1 MKKLKSENG
10 AIAIL
15 VLISLVFLTTFLIS
29 SYVIMSNKMQSQ
41 RKVISDTKDI
51 YENYDLNQM
60 YESYFD
66 KSRDGLPDNVEQ
78 LEYIESTGT
87 QYIDTG
93 VFPSNNLKINIKA
106 CYTAERTAENL
117 GANSY
122 GLYFL
127 GSDNGNS
134 AGVNVS
140 WDSSN
145 KTQGYRGVFGSQI
158 LSTSIA
164 PQINVPVTITLQN
177 NKIYVNGQQKGSG
190 NTQDVSKYSK
200 SSIYLFCTH
209 RGGEVKQKTS
219 MRLYE
224 LQMYNGDTLIRD
236 FIPVLDQNNVAYLY
250 DKVEKKFYYNSGT
263 GTFNYKKKDSQNMQ
277 LTKVNYIEST
287 GTQYIDT
294 GVKLN
299 QNSKVEMEIALAEG
313 MTNIFGSRTSATQ
326 NNFTIVFASSTGV
339 AIDFQNYSN
348 NRLLVDIPVSL
359 DSPIYYSISKDEL
372 KIGDTVKTVQN
383 YSSFETPQTAYIFD
397 ISGNPWIKTK
407 AKGRLYYCKIYDGDT
422 LVRDFVPVIDGSN
435 IACLYDR
442 VEKKCY
448 YNAGTGTF
456 SYGE

>member
-106 CYTAERTAENL
+106 CYT
-117 GANSY
+117 NSNSSY
-122 GLYFL
+122 ML
-127 GSDNGNS
+127 GSDNAYN
-134 AGVNVS
+134 AGIHIRLDSKYIGIFGGSIMNTGVVS
-140 WDSSN
+140 
-145 KTQGYRGVFGSQI
+145 QV
-158 LSTSIA
+158 
-164 PQINVPVTITLQN
+164 NVPVTITLQN
-177 NKIYVNGQQKGSG
+177 NKIYVDGQQKGSG
-190 NTQDVSKYSK
+190 STQDVSKYSK
-200 SSIYLFCTH
+200 SSIYVFCTH
-209 RGGEVKQKTS
+209 RGGEAKYNAS

-224 LQMYNGDTLIRD
+224 LQMYDGDTLIRD
-236 FIPVLDQNNVAYLY
+236 FIPILDENNVAYLY
-250 DKVEKKFYYNSGT
+250 DKVEKKSYYNSGT

-294 GVKLN
+294 GVKPSNSTKVDIKFMYNSLN
-299 QNSKVEMEIALAEG
+299 GFVY
-313 MTNIFGSRTSATQ
+313 GSRTSSSGSDAHEFII
-326 NNFTIVFASSTGV
+326 NASGLVFPQFDGQHSEVSSSY
-339 AIDFQNYSN
+339 N
-348 NRLLVDIPVSL
+348 
-359 DSPIYYSISKDEL
+359 
-372 KIGDTVKTVQN
+372 KIGEEYILSNSQ
-383 YSSFETPQTAYIFD
+383 SGAYIN
-397 ISGNPWIKTK
+397 GNLIKSYNTATFSSK
-407 AKGRLYYCKIYDGDT
+407 HSMFLFGLNQNGTVEYRKFIVRLYYCKIYNGDT

>member
-51 YENYDLNQM
+51 YESYDLNQM

-106 CYTAERTAENL
+106 CYT
-117 GANSY
+117 NSNSSY
-122 GLYFL
+122 ML
-127 GSDNGNS
+127 GSDNAYN
-134 AGVNVS
+134 AGIHIRLDSKYIGIFGGSIMNTGVVS
-140 WDSSN
+140 
-145 KTQGYRGVFGSQI
+145 QV
-158 LSTSIA
+158 
-164 PQINVPVTITLQN
+164 NVPVTITLQN
-177 NKIYVNGQQKGSG
+177 NKIYVDGQQKGSG
-190 NTQDVSKYSK
+190 TTQDVSKYSK
-200 SSIYLFCTH
+200 SSIYVFCTH
-209 RGGEVKQKTS
+209 RGGEAKYNAS

-224 LQMYNGDTLIRD
+224 LQMYDGDTLIRD
-236 FIPVLDQNNVAYLY
+236 FIPILDENDVAYLY

-294 GVKLN
+294 GVKPSNSTKVDIKFMYNSLN
-299 QNSKVEMEIALAEG
+299 GFVY
-313 MTNIFGSRTSATQ
+313 GSRTSSSGSDAHEFII
-326 NNFTIVFASSTGV
+326 NASGLVFPQFDGQHNEVSSSY
-339 AIDFQNYSN
+339 N
-348 NRLLVDIPVSL
+348 
-359 DSPIYYSISKDEL
+359 
-372 KIGDTVKTVQN
+372 KIGEEYILSNSQ
-383 YSSFETPQTAYIFD
+383 SGAYIN
-397 ISGNPWIKTK
+397 GNLIKSYNTATFSSK
-407 AKGRLYYCKIYDGDT
+407 HSMFLFGLNQNGTVEYRKFIGRLYYCKIYNGDT

>member
-106 CYTAERTAENL
+106 CYT
-117 GANSY
+117 NSNSSY
-122 GLYFL
+122 ML
-127 GSDNGNS
+127 GSDNAYN
-134 AGVNVS
+134 AGIHIRLDSKYIGIFGGSIMNTGVVS
-140 WDSSN
+140 
-145 KTQGYRGVFGSQI
+145 QV
-158 LSTSIA
+158 
-164 PQINVPVTITLQN
+164 NVPVTITLQN
-177 NKIYVNGQQKGSG
+177 NKIYVDGQLKGSG
-190 NTQDVSKYSK
+190 TTQDVSKYSK
-200 SSIYLFCTH
+200 SSIYVFCTH
-209 RGGEVKQKTS
+209 IGGEAKYNAS

-224 LQMYNGDTLIRD
+224 LQMYDGDTLIRD
-236 FIPVLDQNNVAYLY
+236 FIPILDENDVAYLY

-277 LTKVNYIEST
+277 LTKVSYIEST

-294 GVKLN
+294 GVFPSNNLKIN
-299 QNSKVEMEIALAEG
+299 IKACYTNSNSSYMLGSDNAYNAGVNICWDSNNKTQG
-313 MTNIFGSRTSATQ
+313 YRGIFGTPIMGTGVIPQINVPVTITLQ
-326 NNFTIVFASSTGV
+326 NNKIYVDGQQKGSGSPQDVSKYSKSSIYVFCTHRG
-339 AIDFQNYSN
+339 
-348 NRLLVDIPVSL
+348 
-359 DSPIYYSISKDEL
+359 
-372 KIGDTVKTVQN
+372 G
-383 YSSFETPQTAYIFD
+383 
-397 ISGNPWIKTK
+397 K
-407 AKGRLYYCKIYDGDT
+407 AQYNTSMRLYELQMYDGDT

>member
-51 YENYDLNQM
+51 YESYNLNQM

-106 CYTAERTAENL
+106 CYT
-117 GANSY
+117 NSNSSY
-122 GLYFL
+122 ML
-127 GSDNGNS
+127 GSDNAYN
-134 AGVNVS
+134 AGIHIRLDSKYIGIFGGSIMNTGVVS
-140 WDSSN
+140 
-145 KTQGYRGVFGSQI
+145 QV
-158 LSTSIA
+158 
-164 PQINVPVTITLQN
+164 NVPVTITLQN
-177 NKIYVNGQQKGSG
+177 NKIYVDGQQKGSG
-190 NTQDVSKYSK
+190 TTQDVSKYSK
-200 SSIYLFCTH
+200 SSIYVFCTH
-209 RGGEVKQKTS
+209 RGGEAKYNAS

-224 LQMYNGDTLIRD
+224 LQMYDGDTLIRD
-236 FIPVLDQNNVAYLY
+236 FIPILDENDVAYLY

-294 GVKLN
+294 GVKPSNSTKVDIKFMYNSLNGFVYGSTTSSSGSDAHEFIINASGLVFPQFDGQHSEVSSSYNKIGEEYILSNSQSGAYINGNLIKSYNTATFSSKHSMFLFGLN
-299 QNSKVEMEIALAEG
+299 QNGTVEYRKFI
-313 MTNIFGSRTSATQ
+313 
-326 NNFTIVFASSTGV
+326 
-339 AIDFQNYSN
+339 
-348 NRLLVDIPVSL
+348 
-359 DSPIYYSISKDEL
+359 
-372 KIGDTVKTVQN
+372 
-383 YSSFETPQTAYIFD
+383 
-397 ISGNPWIKTK
+397 
-407 AKGRLYYCKIYDGDT
+407 GRLYYCKIYNGDT

-435 IACLYDR
+435 IACLYDK

-448 YNAGTGTF
+448 YNVGTGTF

>member
-51 YENYDLNQM
+51 YESYDLNQM

-106 CYTAERTAENL
+106 CYT
-117 GANSY
+117 NSNSSY
-122 GLYFL
+122 ML
-127 GSDNGNS
+127 GSDNAYN
-134 AGVNVS
+134 AGIHIRLDSKYIGIFGGSIMNTGVVS
-140 WDSSN
+140 
-145 KTQGYRGVFGSQI
+145 QV
-158 LSTSIA
+158 
-164 PQINVPVTITLQN
+164 NVPVTITLQN
-177 NKIYVNGQQKGSG
+177 NKIYVDGQLKGSG
-190 NTQDVSKYSK
+190 TTQDVSKYSK
-200 SSIYLFCTH
+200 SSIYVFCTH
-209 RGGEVKQKTS
+209 RGGEAKYNAS

-224 LQMYNGDTLIRD
+224 LQMYDGDTLIRD
-236 FIPVLDQNNVAYLY
+236 FIPILDQNNVAYLY

-277 LTKVNYIEST
+277 LTKVSYIEST

-299 QNSKVEMEIALAEG
+299 QDSKVEMEIALAEG

-326 NNFTIVFASSTGV
+326 NNFTIGFASSTGV
-339 AIDFQNYSN
+339 MMDFQNYSN
-348 NRLLVDIPVSL
+348 NRLSVDIPVSL

-372 KIGDTVKTVQN
+372 KIGDTVKAVQN

-397 ISGNPWIKTK
+397 ISGNPWLKTK
-407 AKGRLYYCKIYDGDT
+407 AKGRLYYCKIYDGNT